1 MAGLRDDS
9 PGYNEPEPPE
19 SRSLWDIPTG
29 EIAALYLPGGDTP
42 TNRRL
47 IRKMKA
53 GERKISA
60 GDLYVL
66 HRLLPGLD
74 LVATVERAYDVEMM
88 RKRRNGCGR
97 RREDEL
103 A

>member
-1 MAGLRDDS
+1 MLRDNS

-19 SRSLWDIPTG
+19 SKSLWDIPTG

-66 HRLLPGLD
+66 HRLLPCLD
-74 LVATVERAYDVEMM
+74 LAATVERAYDVEML
-88 RKRRNGCGR
+88 RKRRKGHGR
-97 RREDEL
+97 ENKL